1 MNGNQPF
8 AQPRFANPADTSTHN
23 NGIVVNEPISVQQ
36 EQSIVTQETV
46 QPHSVI

>member
-8 AQPRFANPADTSTHN
+8 AQIRSTNPIDTIAHN
-23 NGIVVNEPISVQQ
+23 NGIIVNEPISVQQ